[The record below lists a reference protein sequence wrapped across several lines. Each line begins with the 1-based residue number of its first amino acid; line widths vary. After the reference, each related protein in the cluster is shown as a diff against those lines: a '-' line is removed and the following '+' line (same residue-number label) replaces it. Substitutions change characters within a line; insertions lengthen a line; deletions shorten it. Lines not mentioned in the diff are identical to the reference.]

1 MNNFVSLRCD
11 YTTKRKIYFDDHASG
26 GFKYWPCLWCDDHI
40 PLKQRVRQVMLHKKF
55 KVSFNNDIKH

>member
-40 PLKQRVRQVMLHKKF
+40 PLKQRVRQVIF
-55 KVSFNNDIKH
+55 K